1 MKGVSVFLVAAL
13 ASGFAQA
20 QVYKCNEGGRIV
32 FSDYPCQKTDNKAI
46 DVRPA
51 TGGPVNRSS
60 EYWEKKRQREEEE
73 RAREEA
79 ELRSYEAERIQANK
93 KADDERERR
102 YAQLMPKREMSCS
115 PSSKELG
122 DFKRFDDLMVRF
134 EEVRNVASS
143 TPRIALSGPLLRMGE
158 IKVDMASIQFSSEC
172 TRSLQMNAGLYVR
185 TTMKFFQDFSAHGAE
200 DKWIIM
206 EMSRY
211 KMHYTVGKG
220 MFPRLAAF

>member
-1 MKGVSVFLVAAL
+1 MWKAVMLMAILVSPV
-13 ASGFAQA
+13 GYA
-20 QVYKCNEGGRIV
+20 QVYKCNEGGRVV
-32 FSDYPCQKTDNKAI
+32 FSDYPCQRTDNKTI

-51 TGGPVNRSS
+51 AGGPVNRSS
-60 EYWEKKRQREEEE
+60 DYWDKQRQREEEE
-73 RAREEA
+73 RTREEA
-79 ELRSYEAERIQANK
+79 ERRKYEAERIQAYK

-115 PSSKELG
+115 PSSRELA

-158 IKVDMASIQFSSEC
+158 MKVDMASIQFSSEC
-172 TRSLQMNAGLYVR
+172 TRALQMNAGLYVR
-185 TTMKFFQDFSAHGAE
+185 TTMKYFQDFAAHGAE
-200 DKWIIM
+200 DKWTIM
-206 EMSRY
+206 EMARY

-220 MFPRLAAF
+220 MFSSLAVF